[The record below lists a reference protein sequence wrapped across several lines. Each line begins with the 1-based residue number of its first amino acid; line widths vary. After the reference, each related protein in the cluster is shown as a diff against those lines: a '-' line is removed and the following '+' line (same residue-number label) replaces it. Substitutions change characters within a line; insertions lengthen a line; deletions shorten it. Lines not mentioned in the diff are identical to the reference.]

1 MAEATLPNVNPDGKK
16 IVDDTEKVKEHVSD
30 ISSHTK
36 ESIVNEING
45 LERLKTIGNLLND
58 IQASLSEMLM
68 FFQGRADI
76 EDANRRF
83 DQAQDAED
91 RAERQRAGAGKSS
104 GQAKPVA
111 IAKTDLPGLGGI
123 LGIPA
128 LAAIVTSIFGSDEY
142 MRIPAYLT
150 ALGQSIRLFTK
161 NLMNLPRRFAAL
173 STLWERG
180 TKTFSTFM
188 GRLFTG
194 GFFKPLVTS
203 MSQSISGFIKSF
215 TNQFR
220 VAFDPKAGVWRNLT
234 TGRFMQAPNAF
245 VQTIVRIKDWFVSIG
260 KMFAPVG
267 KLFANITKGVG
278 GFLAAIGKFLAPV
291 KSLATGMLRLLG
303 KLALPITLIFAVIDG
318 ITGFVKE
325 FARTGSVLE
334 GLKGAFTGIVEGFV
348 NTLIDFVGGAI
359 SWLLSKLGLDSL
371 AGFVD
376 RLTEDFTNSVSQVA
390 NGVGDF
396 IVGIFQFDG
405 KKVLAGLGDVF
416 QGTLGFFANIL
427 AAPIDAAVAF
437 LNDIFEFRDEDAPPF
452 SLVDLVTEKLGQ
464 VWEWLGELFDPQA
477 ILRALLPEVGSA
489 ASKLVPDALY
499 RQAGINPETGEI
511 ETEQQRVTRESQA
524 TMDDAQEQIN
534 MLEESR
540 SRLTEGHDQNID
552 RIEKTIELLKQQ
564 RETAPETGGFF
575 TTTKSDID
583 EKIADREREL
593 EVVRGNRQ
601 QVVSNLDERIAE
613 QQNIRRS
620 AANRITGF
628 GDVPQGNGQ
637 PTVRVMTN
645 DGLKDLTAE
654 QVRQGREDGTIK
666 RSLASEA
673 LLELGDQRQQ
683 SEAAG
688 STQSTP
694 FDSLQAGDYIT
705 EDMLEYLPEDV
716 MGGNL
721 EPEHIEFMKRE
732 FIKRVPSVSVGSRE
746 LSTAQI
752 ISTVEDAL
760 SNVPG
765 EKRGMDLGTTD
776 TSVKADGKRGMDLGT
791 TDTSVKADGKRGM
804 EIPGQS
810 QAVQVPSE
818 ESSDSIMDSLRAAM
832 LQRESSGDYTD
843 YNVYGYQGGYQFG
856 AAALETIG
864 YLKEGASKRGNS
876 AMKNPEN
883 WTGKNGIK
891 SLQDWL
897 GAPMVQD
904 MAFNELAAFNEKE
917 LRRLGVIDENTPPEQ
932 VAGYLAAA
940 HLLGPGGVAE
950 QGLGGKDAF
959 GTSGQEY
966 YDLGVAAASGAQPSA
981 DSAPMRIRITEGTE
995 IAPPAAAPSATAAQD
1010 STFKLAGM
1018 DFSGQ
1023 MGFTEMYDKFYGG
1036 DGNLFSSEGLFSRNP
1051 LSGKSFEEAFALTT
1065 GRSIQEVDAAKEE
1078 IYRRYQGPDDFS
1090 LMGKAVNNGSTSV
1103 AAAREDRMGGSAAVV
1118 SAPTDNSTN
1127 VTNISNQT
1135 HVNSASPRATEPT
1148 IMSTINC
1155 GYGTSFG

>member
-16 IVDDTEKVKEHVSD
+16 IVDDTEKVKEHVSN

-68 FFQGRADI
+68 FFQGRADL

-104 GQAKPVA
+104 GQVKP
-111 IAKTDLPGLGGI
+111 IQITKTDFPVLGSI

-150 ALGQSIRLFTK
+150 ALGQSIRLFTR

-173 STLWERG
+173 STLWGRG
-180 TKTFSTFM
+180 TRTFSTFM

-203 MSQSISGFIKSF
+203 MSQSISGFIRSF

-234 TGRFMQAPNAF
+234 TGRFMKAPNAF
-245 VQTIVRIKDWFVSIG
+245 VQTIVRIRDWFVSIG
-260 KMFAPVG
+260 KIFAPIG
-267 KLFANITKGVG
+267 RLFANITKGVG
-278 GFLAAIGKFLAPV
+278 SFLAAIGRFLAPV
-291 KSLATGMLRLLG
+291 KTLATGMLRLLG

-405 KKVLAGLGDVF
+405 KRVLAGLGDVF

-464 VWEWLGELFDPQA
+464 VWEWLGELFDPQR

-534 MLEESR
+534 MLEESK
-540 SRLTEGHDQNID
+540 SRLTAGHDQNIE

-564 RETAPETGGFF
+564 RETAPETGGIF

-601 QVVSNLDERIAE
+601 QVVGNLDERIAE

-620 AANRITGF
+620 AASRITGF

-637 PTVRVMTN
+637 PTVRVMTD
-645 DGLKDLTAE
+645 DGFKDLTAE
-654 QVRQGREDGTIK
+654 QIRQGRQDGTVK
-666 RSLASEA
+666 RSIASEA
-673 LLELGDQRQQ
+673 LLELGDQSQQ
-683 SEAAG
+683 SEAVN

-721 EPEHIEFMKRE
+721 KPEHIEFMKRE
-732 FIKRVPSVSVGSRE
+732 FIKRVPSVSVGGKE
-746 LSTAQI
+746 LSTSQI

-760 SNVPG
+760 STVPDVTPG
-765 EKRGMDLGTTD
+765 GDNTTPPF
-776 TSVKADGKRGMDLGT
+776 V
-791 TDTSVKADGKRGM
+791 
-804 EIPGQS
+804 PP
-810 QAVQVPSE
+810 VQVPSE
-818 ESSDSIMDSLRAAM
+818 ESSGSIMDNLRAAM
-832 LQRESSGDYTD
+832 LQRESSGDYTKP
-843 YNVYGYQGGYQFG
+843 NVYGYQGGYQFG
-856 AAALETIG
+856 AQALETIG

-876 AMKNPEN
+876 SMKYPEN

-891 SLQDWL
+891 SLEDWL

-917 LRRLGVIDENTPPEQ
+917 LKRLGVINENTPPEQ

-940 HLLGPGGVAE
+940 HLLGASGVAE
-950 QGLGGKDAF
+950 QGLGSKDAF

-966 YDLGVAAASGAQPSA
+966 YDLGVAAASGNQVTTA
-981 DSAPMRIRITEGTE
+981 SAPMRIRITEGNE
-995 IAPPAAAPSATAAQD
+995 IVPPAAAPSAAAAQD
-1010 STFKLAGM
+1010 STFRLAGM

-1036 DGNLFSSEGLFSRNP
+1036 NGELFSSEGLFSRNP

-1065 GRSIQEVDAAKEE
+1065 GRTIQEVDAAREE
-1078 IYRRYQGPDDFS
+1078 IYRRYQGPEDFS
-1090 LMGKAVNNGSTSV
+1090 LIGKAVNNGSTSV

-1155 GYGTSFG
+1155 GYATSFG